1 MLSANWDEILSE
13 SYTDRKIFK
22 WKDHAVGVLADPFD
36 HTDIQYIQCFS
47 FSLGTWGAISYIPVW
62 STGRE
67 ELLWVPGACCSIFV
81 KAKLIKNH

>member
-22 WKDHAVGVLADPFD
+22 WKDHAVGALADPFD
-36 HTDIQYIQCFS
+36 HTDIQYTQCFS

-67 ELLWVPGACCSIFV
+67 EAALSAWCMLQHFCQG
-81 KAKLIKNH
+81 KTD